1 MKVNVCIVTFPLSE
15 AGYTPLSNLV
25 NLLSRLANKVY
36 VISGGEALERLKD
49 KEKVRSLKVTH
60 RISCNALM
68 RIINYVNTQLKILQY
83 VVTVSKEADLFVFF
97 IGGEGLL
104 IPILALKLLRKKI
117 LLMPGGIANKVYSVR
132 KDPISKFMSLLVSI
146 NFTLTDTLIVYSHR
160 LVREAN
166 LARYQHKIAI
176 AHEHFVDFTKF
187 AIKKKVDERS
197 NLVGY
202 IGRLSEEKGIL
213 NLIEAVPFVL
223 KGKADTRFIICGKG
237 SLADRVQNLMKAEG
251 VEAQVRLIG
260 WVAHEDVPQ
269 YLNELKMLVL
279 PSFTEG
285 LPNVILEAMACGT
298 PVLATPVGAI
308 PDIIKDGK
316 TGFLLKFNDPEHIAD
331 RIVELLGKPEL
342 LKKVSINAYNYVRE
356 NFSYEKTLEAWR
368 KILSEL
374 QSNKRS

>member
-60 RISCNALM
+60 RISSNALM
-68 RIINYVNTQLKILQY
+68 RIINYVSTQLKILQY

-166 LARYQHKIAI
+166 LARYKHKIAI
-176 AHEHFVDFTKF
+176 VHEHFVDFTKF

-285 LPNVILEAMACGT
+285 LPNAILEAMACGT

-374 QSNKRS
+374 QSNK

>member
-1 MKVNVCIVTFPLSE
+1 MKINVCTVTFPLSK
-15 AGYTPLSNLV
+15 AGCTPLSNLV

-36 VISGGEALERLKD
+36 VISGGEALEKLKD

-60 RISCNALM
+60 RISSNALM
-68 RIINYVNTQLKILQY
+68 RIINYVNTQLKILHY

-166 LARYQHKIAI
+166 LARHQHKIAI

-251 VEAQVRLIG
+251 IEAQVRLIG
-260 WVAHEDVPQ
+260 WIAHEDVPQ

-285 LPNVILEAMACGT
+285 LPNAILEAMACGT

-316 TGFLLKFNDPEHIAD
+316 TGFLLKSNDPEHIAD

-374 QSNKRS
+374 QSNK

>member
-1 MKVNVCIVTFPLSE
+1 MEKKLKMKVGVVAFPMSHE
-15 AGYTPLSNLV
+15 VPLSNLIK
-25 NLLSRLANKVY
+25 LFLGITNKVY
-36 VISGGEALERLKD
+36 VISGGEALEKLKD

-60 RISCNALM
+60 RISSNALM
-68 RIINYVNTQLKILQY
+68 RIINYVSTQLKILQY
-83 VVTVSKEADLFVFF
+83 VVTVSKEVDLFVFF

-160 LVREAN
+160 LIREAN

-213 NLIEAVPFVL
+213 NLIEAMPLVL
-223 KGKADTRFIICGKG
+223 KKKADAQFIICGQG
-237 SLADRVQNLMKAEG
+237 RLAHEVEKIIKARG
-251 VEAQVRLIG
+251 LEANVKLTG
-260 WVAHEDVPQ
+260 WIPHEDVPR
-269 YLNELKMLVL
+269 YLNELKILVL

-285 LPNVILEAMACGT
+285 LPNILLEAMACRT
-298 PVLATPVGAI
+298 PVLATTVGAI

-316 TGFLLKFNDPEHIAD
+316 NGFLLKTNDPRHIAE
-331 RIVELLGKPEL
+331 RIIELLNKPDL
-342 LKKVSINAYNYVRE
+342 LEKVSINAYNYVRE

-374 QSNKRS
+374 ELSK

>member
-1 MKVNVCIVTFPLSE
+1 MGVDHKASSKVC
-15 AGYTPLSNLV
+15 
-25 NLLSRLANKVY
+25 
-36 VISGGEALERLKD
+36 
-49 KEKVRSLKVTH
+49 
-60 RISCNALM
+60 M
-68 RIINYVNTQLKILQY
+68 RIINYLHTQIKILSY
-83 VVTVSKEADLFVFF
+83 VVAVSRRADVFLFF

-104 IPILALKLLRKKI
+104 VPMLVLKALRKKVM
-117 LLMPGGIANKVYSVR
+117 LMLGGIATKGYSVR
-132 KDPISKFMSLLVSI
+132 KDPLSKFMSLLVSI
-146 NFTLTDTLIVYSHR
+146 NFSLADKLVVYSRR
-160 LVREAN
+160 LIQEAN
-166 LARYQHKIAI
+166 LCKYQHKIFI
-176 AHEHFVDFTKF
+176 AHEHFIDFTKF
-187 AIKKKVDERS
+187 AIMKKIDEKS

-213 NLIEAVPFVL
+213 NLIEAAPQVL
-223 KGKADTRFIICGKG
+223 KKIANTRFIICGKG
-237 SLADRVQNLMKAEG
+237 RLTEEVENIIKAEG
-251 VEAQVRLIG
+251 VEAQVKLMG
-260 WVAHEDVPQ
+260 WIDHEDIPQ

-285 LPNVILEAMACGT
+285 LPNVVLEAMACGT

-308 PDIIKDGK
+308 PDVIKDCE

-374 QSNKRS
+374 QSNK

>member
-36 VISGGEALERLKD
+36 VISGGEALEKLKD
-49 KEKVRSLKVTH
+49 REKVRSLKVTH

-166 LARYQHKIAI
+166 LARHQHKIAI

-213 NLIEAVPFVL
+213 NLIEAVPFVF
-223 KGKADTRFIICGKG
+223 KGKADTCFIICGKG
-237 SLADRVQNLMKAEG
+237 SLADRVQHLMKAEG

-260 WVAHEDVPQ
+260 RVAHEDVPQ

-285 LPNVILEAMACGT
+285 LPNAILEAMACGT

-342 LKKVSINAYNYVRE
+342 LNKISINAYNYVRE

-374 QSNKRS
+374 QSNK

>member
-1 MKVNVCIVTFPLSE
+1 MKVNVCILTFPLSE

-36 VISGGEALERLKD
+36 VIGGGEALERLED
-49 KEKVRSLKVTH
+49 KEKVRFLKVTH
-60 RISCNALM
+60 RISSNALM
-68 RIINYVNTQLKILQY
+68 RIINYVNTQLKILHY

-166 LARYQHKIAI
+166 LARHQHKIAI

-237 SLADRVQNLMKAEG
+237 SLADRVQNLIKAEG
-251 VEAQVRLIG
+251 IEAQVRLIG
-260 WVAHEDVPQ
+260 WIAHEDVPQ

-285 LPNVILEAMACGT
+285 LPNAILEAMACGT

-316 TGFLLKFNDPEHIAD
+316 TGFLLKSNDPEHIAD

-374 QSNKRS
+374 QSNK